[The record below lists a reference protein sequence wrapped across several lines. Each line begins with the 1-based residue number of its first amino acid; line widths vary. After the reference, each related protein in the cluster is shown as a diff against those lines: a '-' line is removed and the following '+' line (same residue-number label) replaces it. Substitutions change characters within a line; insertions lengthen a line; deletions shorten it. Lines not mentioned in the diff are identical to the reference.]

1 MKSFDRLIVI
11 FLLIAAVMFATVNI
25 VLSSSANGSVQLHNV
40 EVNRISHEIEHTGEI
55 PDISLFGTIL
65 GVYEHDESSAF
76 FESDN
81 EYVIREINGK
91 LYRIE
96 YEESHDNSI
105 YVLYVNIAL
114 GMFTAAVTGL
124 LIFVR
129 FRIIKPFSKMTDLP
143 FEIAKGNLTTPLKE
157 SPNRYFGKFIWGLDM
172 LRESTEK
179 SKRSELELQKEKK
192 TMLMSLS
199 HDIKTPL
206 SAIKLYSAAL
216 SKGIYTDAAKQK
228 ETADNIGAKA
238 DEIEKLVNE
247 IMRAQRDDIIHFDI
261 KNDEFYLSPVI
272 TGICAYY
279 RDRLTGTEFTCEEY
293 GNCILYGDP
302 DRLTE
307 VLQNI
312 IENAIKYGDGHYIRL
327 TFSDEEDCR
336 LITVTNSGCTLPEQ
350 ELVHIFDSF
359 KRGSN
364 VGSKSGSGL
373 GLYICRQLM
382 DAMKGDVFAEIQGG
396 DMCVTVVCRKG

>member
-11 FLLIAAVMFATVNI
+11 FLLIAAVMFAAVNI

-40 EVNRISHEIEHTGEI
+40 EVNRISHEIEHTGAI
-55 PDISLFGTIL
+55 SDISHFETIL
-65 GVYEHDESSAF
+65 GIYEQDESSAF

-96 YEESHDNSI
+96 YEENHDNSR